1 MSKTNSGADSDSN
14 EQVFELKSKPLTFA
28 VRLPTLIWNDFE
40 IGNKSSVAFTPH
52 TAFDGATFRR
62 TLKNAEGEVHF
73 STNQPNVSVTGD
85 GTIRF
90 IKLFK
95 GDLVVTATDRRNR
108 QAQYTIPAPVRWFTV
123 ADDKA
128 MLYADYLEYLSSNQL
143 TRASASATQALV
155 GLWGDLTQQG
165 WPHNDGNKFGGYA
178 IFYYSGEAPNYKN
191 YMSIKT
197 GQQVGETGN
206 IRAGACGLILNI

>member
-1 MSKTNSGADSDSN
+1 
-14 EQVFELKSKPLTFA
+14 
-28 VRLPTLIWNDFE
+28 
-40 IGNKSSVAFTPH
+40 
-52 TAFDGATFRR
+52 
-62 TLKNAEGEVHF
+62 
-73 STNQPNVSVTGD
+73 VSVTGD

-143 TRASASATQALV
+143 TRQVLVQHKLV
-155 GLWGDLTQQG
+155 GLWGDLTQQV
-165 WPHNDGNKFGGYA
+165 A
-178 IFYYSGEAPNYKN
+178 S
-191 YMSIKT
+191 
-197 GQQVGETGN
+197 
-206 IRAGACGLILNI
+206 